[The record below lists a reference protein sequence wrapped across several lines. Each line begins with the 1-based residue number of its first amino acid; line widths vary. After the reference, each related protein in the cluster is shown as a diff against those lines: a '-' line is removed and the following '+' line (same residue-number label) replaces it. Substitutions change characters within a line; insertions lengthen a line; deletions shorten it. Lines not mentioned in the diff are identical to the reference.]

1 MRMRSSPRATRITD
15 AAPSRNEQLRHR
27 EVRYVTM
34 MSLRIICLILI
45 VVFVSI
51 HAPLVWLWVPV
62 LLFGMFIVPWL
73 AVILANDRPPKRRTR
88 GIGQPNHPEQRALT
102 PREPEPER
110 RVIDI
115 DP

>member
-1 MRMRSSPRATRITD
+1 MRRSSRPTRITD
-15 AAPSRNEQLRHR
+15 AAPSRGEQLRHR

-34 MSLRIICLILI
+34 MSLRVVCLILI
-45 VVFVSI
+45 VIFVSI

-73 AVILANDRPPKRRTR
+73 AVILANDRAPKRANRYRPRPSAPPQRT
-88 GIGQPNHPEQRALT
+88 LT
-102 PREPEPER
+102 DGTREPDR
-110 RVIDI
+110 HVIDL